1 MKMHLSLVL
10 CFGIIVDHLA
20 AENRVPS
27 FVLNWHEQIRNVDL
41 SELFM
46 SVLSRRPP
54 QDFKFGHLTSLFHRG
69 RQTNMSK

>member
-1 MKMHLSLVL
+1 MKMHLSLAL

-20 AENRVPS
+20 AENQVPE
-27 FVLNWHEQIRNVDL
+27 FALNCYERTKNVDR
-41 SELFM
+41 